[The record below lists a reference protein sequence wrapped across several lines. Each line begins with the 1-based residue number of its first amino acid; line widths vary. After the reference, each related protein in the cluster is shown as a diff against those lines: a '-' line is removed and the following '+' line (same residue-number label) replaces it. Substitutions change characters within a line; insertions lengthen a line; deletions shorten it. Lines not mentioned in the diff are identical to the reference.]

1 MKKLFRISAAIVAAL
16 VSLAACQK
24 ANEVEN
30 QAPKLTH
37 SVKFTTDLST
47 KTSYVIEETEV
58 KYKWENE
65 DLNRLHV
72 YEDGVEGTIDV
83 EGSAIDKNYVMLT
96 VNFEGSGEGVH
107 TYTANLNEGIVKS
120 NQVADGKYDSDSDV
134 LVAKPVSSDEI
145 VEDYYTFRFRR
156 PVAITELKLKNLKAE
171 EKVSKVT
178 IVSDAVHPLVG
189 TYTQSETDAAD
200 GTWDEKSNKIVV
212 TFGTEQDGETP
223 KTKTVESDGSLIVP
237 IVSMPVEGASVKV
250 LVETESGLKYR
261 KVTSPALTLVE
272 NNVMVQG
279 IGLTQITEA
288 EHAEDGWYLVTDANE
303 LFDGDEIRIAC
314 PEKGMIAGE
323 FAVVSEETKE
333 YLTANTA
340 TFTPD
345 TFEKLTGVD
354 SENRPNTF
362 TLAENYGSFALVN
375 SNGKLGTTGAKKM
388 SYDDGLTV
396 YGGVTEW
403 TIAIA
408 DKLATI
414 STGDDYG
421 RILYNHNS
429 GNNSRFLNYAF
440 STSTTTSMLLP
451 HLYKKY
457 GDAQD
462 PIIKTKRTASF
473 NPATAT
479 VTINADDNVFPE
491 LSFDP
496 ADATDGEQSW
506 TSSNTE
512 VATVDNEGNVT
523 LLKDG
528 TTTITVQI
536 AESET
541 YQPCNASYE
550 LTVKPAEVQG
560 VDYLDLAFTNV
571 TSTSYTDWENTC
583 TGSGNTYAGN
593 STKFKSDDKNNSD
606 GIDAIQLRTTNSNSG
621 IVVTNS
627 ASNQV
632 ARKIT
637 VDWNS
642 GTASGRTIDIYG
654 KSSAYT
660 AASDLYPNVTQGTKL
675 GSIVNGTS
683 TELTIT
689 GDYEYIGIRSNS
701 SALYLNWIKIQWE
714 DAKPEYEACFKDAGG
729 TVVTEVNATVG
740 EVFTAPTLYKGA
752 TPSFADAYESSN
764 PDVAEVSN
772 TGVVTLHK
780 KGDAII
786 TATLNGDETH
796 RKTEVPY
803 TIHVANV
810 LSSIEITTEPTK
822 KSYYVGD
829 EADYSGIA
837 VTANYN
843 DNTSA
848 EIAADKLNFSGFDSS
863 EAVAEQAITV
873 SYTENDVTK
882 TASYNVE
889 IKAATTLYDIDVTAA
904 ADANGNSVTVEG
916 SKEKAEEGD
925 EITLNVNLATG
936 YKLTSLKIN
945 EAEHSADVVEGKYTF
960 SMPAEAVT
968 VTASFDNHYNVVLGS
983 ATNGS
988 FTVNGESTSP
998 VSIVYGTTV
1007 NLVATPATGYVFKTW
1022 TVEGATVASATAA
1035 TTTFTM
1041 PAGNVTVGATF
1052 AIELPK
1058 TTVEFS
1064 SLGYSTWGKDAA
1076 FSGETNNEVTQTK
1089 NHVTFTY
1096 TRNTGSCYA
1105 NTTSIRFY
1113 KDNNLTFS
1121 VPTGCQ
1127 IVSIEWGG
1135 SNWKTDVTTN
1145 KETCNCTLSGLSW
1158 SGEAT
1163 SVTFSR
1169 PSSATNYVTLSS
1181 VTVKYTGT
1189 PEGGDTPT
1197 KLSIPAGLTWTEGNK
1212 TLSWTNTNTSN
1223 GMYGTD
1229 YKYQYRIGSDG
1240 SWTNATS
1247 PTTAVLTITET
1258 KTVYVKAVA
1267 LNTTDYSDSDETSG
1281 TSCTISGGGQGGGTA
1296 KYVKVTSSADLTD
1309 GTYLIVYEK
1318 SSTEARIFNGLD
1330 AANDYVEA
1338 TITNSEIAS
1347 SNSVDAVTV
1356 TISAMTG
1363 GYSIKIDDGDKKG
1376 NYISGKSNSNSI
1388 QYGKTEIANE
1398 ITFSS
1403 GLATIL
1409 SNSTSLRYNSMSGN
1423 DRFRYYKTTT
1433 TGNNYIYP
1441 ALYKKVN

>member
-1 MKKLFRISAAIVAAL
+1 MKKLLNLSAAIIAAL
-16 VSLAACQK
+16 VSLSSCQK
-24 ANEVEN
+24 VNEIEE
-30 QAPKLTH
+30 APKVTH
-37 SVKFTTDLST
+37 TVKFTTEAPT
-47 KTSYVIEETEV
+47 KTSYVVDGTTV
-58 KYKWENE
+58 NYKWEDE
-65 DLNRLHV
+65 DLDRLHV
-72 YEDGVEGTIDV
+72 YEDGIEGTIDV
-83 EGSAIDKNYVMLT
+83 EKSEIEADYLKLT
-96 VNFEGSGEGVH
+96 VNFEGTGEGVH
-107 TYTANLNEGIVKS
+107 KYTANLNECIVKS
-120 NQVADGKYDSDSDV
+120 EQVADGKYDSTCDV

-156 PVAITELKLKNLKAE
+156 PVAITELKLKGLKAE

-178 IVSDAVHPLVG
+178 IVSDADHSLVG

-200 GTWDEKSNKIVV
+200 GTWDEKSNKIVI
-212 TFGTEQDGETP
+212 TFGTEPGGETP

-237 IVSMPVEGASVKV
+237 IVSMPVESASVKV

-261 KVTSPALTLVE
+261 KVTSAALTLKE
-272 NNVMVQG
+272 NSVKSQG
-279 IGLTQITEA
+279 IGLTQVTEA

-314 PEKGMIAGE
+314 PSKGMIAGE

-451 HLYKKY
+451 QIYKKY
-457 GDAQD
+457 GTPED
-462 PIIKTKRTASF
+462 PIIKTPRTASF
-473 NPATAT
+473 STEKAT
-479 VTINADDNVFPE
+479 VTIDAQGNVFPE
-491 LSFDP
+491 LSFEP
-496 ADATDGEQSW
+496 EEATGGEQTW

-523 LLKDG
+523 LLEDG

-560 VDYLDLAFTNV
+560 VDIIDNDFV
-571 TSTSYTDWENTC
+571 GKPSSYTSWKDKTSSS
-583 TGSGNTYAGN
+583 SGKTYAGN
-593 STKFKSDDKNNSD
+593 STTKTNTNN
-606 GIDAIQLRTTNSNSG
+606 IQMRATNPSG
-621 IVVTNS
+621 IVVT
-627 ASNQV
+627 ASDGGKV

-637 VDWNS
+637 VKWDTS
-642 GTASGRTIDIYG
+642 TDRTIDVYG
-654 KSSAYT
+654 KDSAYSSENG
-660 AASDLYPNVTQGTKL
+660 ASDLYNNSTDGDKL
-675 GSIVNGTS
+675 GSIVYGTS
-683 TELTIT
+683 TELEIE
-689 GDYEYIGIRSNS
+689 GDYEFIGLRSNS
-701 SALYLNWIKIQWE
+701 GALYVESITIQWE
-714 DAKPEYEACFKDAGG
+714 DPKPEYEACFKDAGG
-729 TVVTEVNATVG
+729 NTVTEVNATVG
-740 EVFTAPTLYKGA
+740 SVFTAPLLYKGEA
-752 TPSFADAYESSN
+752 TYFANEYESSN
-764 PDVAEVSN
+764 PNVATVNESGTVS
-772 TGVVTLHK
+772 LKK
-780 KGDAII
+780 KGDATI
-786 TATLNGDETH
+786 TATLNGDDTH
-796 RKTEVPY
+796 KTTKVSY

-936 YKLTSLKIN
+936 YKLTSLKVN
-945 EAEHSADVVEGKYTF
+945 EVEHSADVAEGKYTF
-960 SMPAEAVT
+960 NMPAVAVT

-988 FTVNGESTSP
+988 FTVNGKSDSP
-998 VSIVYGTTV
+998 VSVEYGTEV
-1007 NLVATPATGYVFKTW
+1007 NLVATPSTGYEFKTW
-1022 TVEGATVASATAA
+1022 TVEGAFVASAVAKN
-1035 TTTFTM
+1035 TTFTM

-1076 FSGETNNEVTQTK
+1076 FSGNTNDEVTQTK

-1135 SNWKTDVTTN
+1135 SNWQTDVTTN
-1145 KETCNCTLSGLSW
+1145 KETCNCTSSGLSW

-1169 PSSATNYVTLSS
+1169 PSSASSYVTLSS

-1197 KLSIPAGLTWTEGNK
+1197 KLSTPTGLTWTEGTK

-1223 GMYGTD
+1223 GTYGTN

-1240 SWTNATS
+1240 SWTDATS
-1247 PTTAVLTITET
+1247 ATTAVLTITET
-1258 KTVYVKAVA
+1258 KTVFVKAVA
-1267 LNTTDYSDSDETSG
+1267 INTTAYSDSDLTGG
-1281 TSCTISGGGQGGGTA
+1281 TSCTISGSQGGGELKTYTHIFSTKPNIGNNISLSNIA
-1296 KYVKVTSSADLTD
+1296 WNIAAENLNSYNSGYAGVQFGTSSKVGSITLTSSSAWSYQSATNIKEIRVWINTGGGTITPTVSIGGTNVASDGTTISKKSSLNDDYTKANKVTFKPSSSLT
-1309 GTYLIVYEK
+1309 GVVVIKLEK
-1318 SSTEARIFNGLD
+1318 KAEKEAAGYICAIEID
-1330 AANDYVEA
+1330 AN
-1338 TITNSEIAS
+1338 
-1347 SNSVDAVTV
+1347 
-1356 TISAMTG
+1356 
-1363 GYSIKIDDGDKKG
+1363 
-1376 NYISGKSNSNSI
+1376 
-1388 QYGKTEIANE
+1388 
-1398 ITFSS
+1398 
-1403 GLATIL
+1403 
-1409 SNSTSLRYNSMSGN
+1409 
-1423 DRFRYYKTTT
+1423 
-1433 TGNNYIYP
+1433 
-1441 ALYKKVN
+1441 